1 MAIKLKSLLLER
13 HQEDLY
19 HATFERELLDILS
32 DNSIKLAFVGGTLA
46 DQQMNKGYPFF
57 LSTMRSKYGNYAR
70 GNYENTAIQA
80 TVIIHLDGRALTA
93 AGYKIFWVDYW
104 GNGPKSSEEE
114 ERIASNKD
122 EIKPLKNFIKDIHV
136 YLKPEMT
143 NPHLLERL
151 HQIDDLTQNF
161 PFPIYFYPP
170 SEAQGFKAQR
180 TEKAVRHIQN
190 IVPQPKFTA
199 ADQEHKEW
207 LKTHND
213 ATYNGRH
220 SKILRTFL
228 DIYYDKKVDTSTY
241 PGSNVMQWLMYCP
254 HDAQS
259 QIACEIHNLK
269 SSHPPIFREFVEI
282 MKDKGF
288 KTVREFV
295 EFVIRRETERNRERQ
310 KIERE
315 KDLEMLASLRT
326 ENMDDETGY
335 KVSADFAERRD
346 SQLMDL
352 ACLLKKSHGQGKVP
366 WSVIPASLLKRV
378 WFQFGKYHRIEEKSL
393 DKIAEQ
399 ILNNIARLRA
409 STEMMGHTQN
419 DVRPELSDNGY
430 EFTDEE
436 WDDWM
441 TNYFTNNDGS
451 WLLSDYGLPKLEVLY
466 GEIFN
471 AKTPEEKLY
480 AIDKALNVIHQR
492 NDLAAMFVE
501 GGSHTLSDIADQGGY
516 TSDTEVRENNSNSRI
531 KLKTLMPE
539 STVAPLIVY
548 HGTGQVF
555 KKFDINQAAQ
565 GIIWF
570 ASDKEKI
577 LSGNSGACNIK
588 YIITAEVT
596 IKHPAG
602 WDAYEKMG
610 IGELRRDGYDGLIL
624 SDGTTGKFDCA
635 VFSERQIKI
644 KKIEPN
650 PNCKSI

>member
-1 MAIKLKSLLLER
+1 M
-13 HQEDLY
+13 
-19 HATFERELLDILS
+19 
-32 DNSIKLAFVGGTLA
+32 
-46 DQQMNKGYPFF
+46 
-57 LSTMRSKYGNYAR
+57 
-70 GNYENTAIQA
+70 
-80 TVIIHLDGRALTA
+80 
-93 AGYKIFWVDYW
+93 
-104 GNGPKSSEEE
+104 
-114 ERIASNKD
+114 
-122 EIKPLKNFIKDIHV
+122 
-136 YLKPEMT
+136 
-143 NPHLLERL
+143 
-151 HQIDDLTQNF
+151 
-161 PFPIYFYPP
+161 
-170 SEAQGFKAQR
+170 
-180 TEKAVRHIQN
+180 
-190 IVPQPKFTA
+190 
-199 ADQEHKEW
+199 
-207 LKTHND
+207 
-213 ATYNGRH
+213 
-220 SKILRTFL
+220 
-228 DIYYDKKVDTSTY
+228 YY
-241 PGSNVMQWLMYCP
+241 P

-326 ENMDDETGY
+326 ENMDDDT
-335 KVSADFAERRD
+335 
-346 SQLMDL
+346 
-352 ACLLKKSHGQGKVP
+352 
-366 WSVIPASLLKRV
+366 
-378 WFQFGKYHRIEEKSL
+378 
-393 DKIAEQ
+393 
-399 ILNNIARLRA
+399 
-409 STEMMGHTQN
+409 
-419 DVRPELSDNGY
+419 
-430 EFTDEE
+430 
-436 WDDWM
+436 
-441 TNYFTNNDGS
+441 
-451 WLLSDYGLPKLEVLY
+451 
-466 GEIFN
+466 
-471 AKTPEEKLY
+471 
-480 AIDKALNVIHQR
+480 
-492 NDLAAMFVE
+492 
-501 GGSHTLSDIADQGGY
+501 GY
-516 TSDTEVRENNSNSRI
+516 TSDTEVSENNFNSRI
-531 KLKTLMPE
+531 KLKPLMPE

-650 PNCKSI
+650 PNYKSI